1 MPTYVIPAKCTGCGD
16 CVNICPSHIM
26 QFTKSGIFGRK
37 AVNIEPES
45 CWECYNCVKHCPQGA
60 VQLRGYIDFTPLGGA
75 VEVYRDEKTNR
86 VYWTIRYRN
95 GTVKYFIFPIRTTP
109 WGSIKPPQEAPEPSK
124 EMLRTPYLS
133 FEHEKLG
140 GNKLGVELPR
150 IKVPEVV
157 KVEVRG

>member
-1 MPTYVIPAKCTGCGD
+1 MPSYVISAKCTGCGD

-26 QFTKSGIFGRK
+26 RLTKSGVFGRK

-60 VQLRGYIDFTPLGGA
+60 VQIRGYIDFTPLGGA

-109 WGSIKPPQEAPEPSK
+109 WGSIKPPQEAPEPPK

-140 GNKLGVELPR
+140 GNKLGVELPKT
-150 IKVPEVV
+150 KVPEVV

>member
-1 MPTYVIPAKCTGCGD
+1 M
-16 CVNICPSHIM
+16 
-26 QFTKSGIFGRK
+26 
-37 AVNIEPES
+37 
-45 CWECYNCVKHCPQGA
+45 
-60 VQLRGYIDFTPLGGA
+60 DFTPMGGA

-95 GTVKYFIFPIRTTP
+95 GTIKYFVFPIRTTP
-109 WGSIKPPQEAPEPSK
+109 WGSIKPPQEYPEPPK

-157 KVEVRG
+157 KVEVKG